1 MNVYELKEKHP
12 SRFDTEYQKWTE
24 YAADYDWWEGTYDW
38 YTEQMAEY
46 GVRVDDIEFRGFYS
60 QGDYANWKGQI
71 DDVKLFLEKTGGNL
85 TQMPL
90 YALACEP
97 MALWIGI
104 NNGWNYYKYTPSIDL
119 GDLEY
124 SRYVDSGEMTQ
135 GLWAGQ
141 PMEEVAAMVDN
152 DAVEEIISKWV
163 KDQWSNLFKMLQ
175 EEYEGVI
182 SEEAFIESCECN
194 EVEFDDDDDETD

>member
-1 MNVYELKEKHP
+1 MNIHELKEKHP

-46 GVRVDDIEFRGFYS
+46 GVRVDDIEFSGFYS

-71 DDVKLFLEKTGGNL
+71 DDVKLFLEKTEMNL
-85 TQMPL
+85 TQLPF

-97 MALWIGI
+97 SGFTVAID
-104 NNGWNYYKYTPSIDL
+104 NRHTYYKYTPGVELLDL
-119 GDLEY
+119 GYMLNTD
-124 SRYVDSGEMTQ
+124 DMQMTQ
-135 GLWAGQ
+135 GLWAG
-141 PMEEVAAMVDN
+141 EL
-152 DAVEEIISKWV
+152 VETVGALIDVSELETLIGKWV
-163 KDQWSNLFKMLQ
+163 EAQWSDLFKMLQ
-175 EEYEGVI
+175 EEYEGLM

-194 EVEFDDDDDETD
+194 EVEFDDDETD

>member
-1 MNVYELKEKHP
+1 MNIHELKEKHP
-12 SRFDTEYQKWTE
+12 RRFDTEYQKWTE
-24 YAADYDWWEGTYDW
+24 YAADYDWWESTYDW

-46 GVRVDDIEFRGFYS
+46 GVRVDDIEFSGFYS
-60 QGDYANWKGQI
+60 QGDYANWIGQI

-104 NNGWNYYKYTPSIDL
+104 SNGWNYYKYTPSIDL

-124 SRYVDSGEMTQ
+124 PRYVDSGEMTQ

-152 DAVEEIISKWV
+152 DAVEELISKWV

-194 EVEFDDDDDETD
+194 EVEFDDDETD